1 MLIIFD
7 FFKQT
12 QQEWQIIFI
21 ITSIIYLIGFVA
33 YSLFSESDT
42 QKWAI
47 EKSASQVELKN
58 INRNI

>member
-21 ITSIIYLIGFVA
+21 ITSIIYLIGFVV